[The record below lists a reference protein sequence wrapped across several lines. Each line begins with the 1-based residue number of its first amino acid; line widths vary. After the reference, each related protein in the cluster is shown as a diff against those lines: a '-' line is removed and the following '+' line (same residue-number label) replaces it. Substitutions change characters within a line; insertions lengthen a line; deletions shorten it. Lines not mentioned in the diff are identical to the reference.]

1 MIIGEITSSN
11 ISILVAFGGGIVS
24 ILSPCVLPMIP
35 GYLSLVTGLTVTELQ
50 GGEHRHMVR
59 IAHDD
64 RACSRSGSPW
74 CSPSSASPR
83 PPSARP
89 RSATRRRSTRVS
101 GFIVFVDGART
112 SPARS
117 CSIAPRLYPE
127 ARFQMSDRFGM
138 FTAPIAGAAFAFG
151 WSPCL
156 GPVIAAVF
164 GVAATQTG
172 LRSVALL
179 VAYSLGMGVSF
190 LLVGLAFGRWAT
202 PLNFVKRH
210 MKTLTLVVGRA
221 PRGVRAAADV
231 RPPVVAERAADELPR
246 LARPRAASSSSADPH
261 GSGAVR
267 DRGRGVCQ
275 NRTPAT
281 AWSPA

>member
-1 MIIGEITSSN
+1 MIIGAITSSN
-11 ISILVAFGGGIVS
+11 ISIIVAFGGGIVS

-35 GYLSLVTGLTVTELQ
+35 GYLSLVTGLTVSELQ

-59 IAHDD
+59 IAMMTGYFALGFTAVFTILGLAATALGQAAF
-64 RACSRSGSPW
+64 RNQETLTRISGL
-74 CSPSSASPR
+74 
-83 PPSARP
+83 
-89 RSATRRRSTRVS
+89 V
-101 GFIVFVDGART
+101 VFAMAIYLAGSQLLLT
-112 SPARS
+112 
-117 CSIAPRLYPE
+117 PRLYPE

-179 VAYSLGMGVSF
+179 VSYSLGMGVSF

-210 MKTLTLVVGRA
+210 MKTLTLA
-221 PRGVRAAADV
+221 SAALLAVFGLLLMFDRLWWLSAQFTNFLDSIGLSSLV
-231 RPPVVAERAADELPR
+231 EL
-246 LARPRAASSSSADPH
+246 
-261 GSGAVR
+261 G
-267 DRGRGVCQ
+267 
-275 NRTPAT
+275 
-281 AWSPA
+281 

>member
-1 MIIGEITSSN
+1 VIIGAITSSN

-50 GGEHRHMVR
+50 GGEQRHMVR
-59 IAHDD
+59 IATMTVYF
-64 RACSRSGSPW
+64 ALGFT
-74 CSPSSASPR
+74 AVFTVLGL
-83 PPSARP
+83 A
-89 RSATRRRSTRVS
+89 ATAIGQAAFRNQETLTRIS
-101 GFIVFVDGART
+101 GFVVFVMALYLAG
-112 SPARS
+112 SQLLM
-117 CSIAPRLYPE
+117 APRLYPE
-127 ARFQMSDRFGM
+127 ARFHVSDRFGM

-164 GVAATQTG
+164 GVAATQSG

-210 MKTLTLVVGRA
+210 MKVLTLASAALLAVFGLLLMFDRLWWLSAQLTNFLDWVGLSSL
-221 PRGVRAAADV
+221 V
-231 RPPVVAERAADELPR
+231 EL
-246 LARPRAASSSSADPH
+246 
-261 GSGAVR
+261 G
-267 DRGRGVCQ
+267 
-275 NRTPAT
+275 
-281 AWSPA
+281 